1 MSKKTLI
8 FLLTVFIFLMSF
20 SFIFAQDE
28 PAKCCK
34 IKRTFTLKSDQFK
47 KDQCAA
53 ETEKD
58 GKVCG
63 CTGTTPTADNSIRC
77 VGEGG
82 LWTIVCALS
91 TIYYVTDWIF
101 YLSTITVGLMI
112 IIGAFLIITSAGDA
126 KKWQKGKDVILY
138 AIIGL
143 VVALLSKFFPSI
155 VKFFL
160 GVS

>member
-8 FLLTVFIFLMSF
+8 ILLTVFIFLMNF

-28 PAKCCK
+28 PAKCCRLRK
-34 IKRTFTLKSDQFK
+34 TPITLDGDPPCTDSI
-47 KDQCAA
+47 AA
-53 ETEKD
+53 ESTEA
-58 GKVCG
+58 GKACNDNVVPASVCG
-63 CTGTTPTADNSIRC
+63 DEKGNWPIY
-77 VGEGG
+77 
-82 LWTIVCALS
+82 CALS

-112 IIGAFLIITSAGDA
+112 IIGAFLIITSAGDT